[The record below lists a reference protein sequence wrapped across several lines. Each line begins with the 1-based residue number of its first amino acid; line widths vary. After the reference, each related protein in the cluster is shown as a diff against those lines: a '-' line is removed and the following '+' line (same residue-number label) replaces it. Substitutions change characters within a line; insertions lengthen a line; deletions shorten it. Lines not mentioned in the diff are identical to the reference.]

1 MKENNWRNAGRKTK
15 KYYYK
20 DSIIKDGKLVI
31 PEIITEDYGY
41 EMQFGFE
48 EKHIKDEQQY
58 LKYKK

>member
-1 MKENNWRNAGRKTK
+1 MKNNNNRVGRKTK

-20 DSIIKDGKLVI
+20 PTIIKNGKVVL
-31 PEIITEDYGY
+31 PEIITEDYGF

-48 EKHIKDEQQY
+48 EKHITKEEVY